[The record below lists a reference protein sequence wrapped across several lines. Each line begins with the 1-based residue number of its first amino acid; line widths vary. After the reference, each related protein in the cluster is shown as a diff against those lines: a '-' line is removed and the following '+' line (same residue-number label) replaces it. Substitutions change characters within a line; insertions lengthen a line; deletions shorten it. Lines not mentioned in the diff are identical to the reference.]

1 MAPLVRSRPSTP
13 VVIAIA
19 LPLLLAV
26 VVAAISITAR
36 ARGLG
41 EPSPAAPATG
51 PLAVVPV
58 EAPDA
63 TGPECTTLL
72 AALPPE
78 LGDPGGTLP
87 TRPLADPAQPGVRA
101 WAAAPQP
108 VVLRCGLPRPVEL
121 TPTSALLQING
132 VQWLQLADDAPNPEV
147 VTYVVVDRPVYVV
160 LTEPVD
166 SGSGPLQQVS
176 DVVRGALPAVPVK
189 VR

>member
-1 MAPLVRSRPSTP
+1 MPPSVRSRPSTP

-41 EPSPAAPATG
+41 EPAPPPPATG

-58 EAPDA
+58 DAPDA
-63 TGPECTTLL
+63 TGPDCGRVL
-72 AALPPE
+72 AALPAE
-78 LGDPGGTLP
+78 LGDPGDALP
-87 TRPLADPAQPGVRA
+87 TRPLAEPAPPGVRA
-101 WAAAPQP
+101 WVAAPQP

-121 TPTSALLQING
+121 TPTSALLEING
-132 VQWLQLADDAPNPEV
+132 VQWLQLSDDAPNPQV